1 MRKSKFIQVIASLV
15 FIFLLI
21 PLIIIVVTSFG
32 TAATVQFPIQGFTLD
47 WYLVVFQSDTFKQSF
62 VTSLIVGLIAV
73 VLALLIG
80 IPAAYALEKGQ
91 LKSKNFL
98 NGIFLSP
105 TLVPGMVIGYVLM
118 QLVTVQFQLSIM
130 TGLILSHLIISVPYV
145 IRVVGSALQNMDSSL
160 EEAAWTLGLTRTQAV
175 YQIVLPNIRSG
186 IISAFLLS
194 FINSFN
200 NIPVSMFLSGP
211 GVSTLP
217 ITLMNYMEFNYDPSV
232 SALSTLL
239 MVVTIV
245 LMILVDKTIG
255 ISAIKQTNDKG
266 GQ

>member
-1 MRKSKFIQVIASLV
+1 MRKSKLLLLVASMV

-21 PLIIIVVTSFG
+21 PLVVIMVTSFG
-32 TAATVQFPIQGFTLD
+32 TAATIQFPIQGFTLD
-47 WYLVVFQSDTFKQSF
+47 WYVVVFQSETFKQSF
-62 VTSLIVGLIAV
+62 ITSLIVGLVAV
-73 VLALLIG
+73 CLALLIG
-80 IPAAYALEKGQ
+80 IPAAYGLEKGNF
-91 LKSKNFL
+91 KGKNFL
-98 NGIFLSP
+98 NNIFLSP

-130 TGLILSHLIISVPYV
+130 TGLIMSHLIISIPYV
-145 IRVVGSALQNMDSSL
+145 IRVVGSALQNMDDSL
-160 EEAAWTLGLTRTQAV
+160 EEAAWTLGLTRTQALI
-175 YQIVLPNIRSG
+175 QIVLPNIRSG
-186 IISAFLLS
+186 IMSAFLLA

-217 ITLMNYMEFNYDPSV
+217 ITLMSYMEFNYDPSV

-245 LMILVDKTIG
+245 LMMLVDKTLG
-255 ISAIKQTNDKG
+255 ISAINQTNDKG